1 MLSNMDDP
9 KSIGPAMAIALLT
22 TLYGA
27 MLANML
33 FFPIADKLTLRREQ
47 ENLNRRLIMDGVLAI
62 QDGQN
67 PRVIDGYLK
76 NYINESKRAF
86 DLDGE

>member
-1 MLSNMDDP
+1 
-9 KSIGPAMAIALLT
+9 
-22 TLYGA
+22 
-27 MLANML
+27 
-33 FFPIADKLTLRREQ
+33 
-47 ENLNRRLIMDGVLAI
+47 MDGVLAI

-76 NYINESKRAF
+76 NYLNESKRAF